1 MLCHIIL
8 YYIILCHII
17 LDYIMPYHIRL
28 CHAISY
34 YIILCHIILDYIMS
48 YHIKLYY
55 AISYKIIL
63 STSYSHLSQPIPQFF
78 PLPLLLIP
86 LLQHYIISCLISNL
100 SSHNDLY
107 LTLAST
113 ILLFRYCSKEL
124 IVTSDGQT
132 LDLRQADIFSLG
144 ASVYEMC
151 LGRELGSLLSSCP
164 FNFCYFLSS
173 YARSVA
179 RLLPE

>member
-8 YYIILCHII
+8 YYI
-17 LDYIMPYHIRL
+17 
-28 CHAISY
+28 
-34 YIILCHIILDYIMS
+34 MS
-48 YHIKLYY
+48 YHIRLYY

-151 LGRELGSLLSSCP
+151 LGRELGSLLSSCL
-164 FNFCYFLSS
+164 FNFFIFSPHMLAQWLAYCLSD
-173 YARSVA
+173 
-179 RLLPE
+179 